1 MITLLHRHSASA
13 ALIAVVLGGVSP
25 ALAATCL
32 THRTNALAGEKIVSP
47 YGVDRTGRASKGWHQ
62 GIDIVNSVGK
72 GDPILSGSAGA
83 VNFRRSHGDAA
94 GNYATVDAGDMRFIY
109 MHMET
114 IMDRL
119 AGKTVNAGDQIGTM
133 GCSGLA
139 PGCPVH
145 LHLGAM
151 MRGDALQ
158 ASGAAGRVWR
168 VGSGKSASPLSADQI
183 KAALPTA
190 WYYVNPE
197 PFLSHQIPL
206 DGSGGAK
213 AAYGPQM
220 GGWRSVSLPR
230 TCSPDQTS
238 FENPRV
244 ASTTGT
250 GAAANAI
257 AGVAA
262 DRGGNEGAAAAIAG
276 QDGRGVLVD
285 LAKLEAAE
293 LHQGTSIAA
302 LRDQAYADVALAH
315 LLLKELERE

>member
-1 MITLLHRHSASA
+1 MIRLLLAFLA
-13 ALIAVVLGGVSP
+13 A
-25 ALAATCL
+25 ALAAAPALGAACL
-32 THRTNALAGEKIVSP
+32 THRTNSLAGEKIVSP

-62 GIDIVNSVGK
+62 GIDIVNSAGR
-72 GDPILSGSAGA
+72 GDPILSGSAGT
-83 VNFRRSHGDAA
+83 VNFRHSQGAA
-94 GNYATVDAGDMRFIY
+94 GNYATVNSGDMRYIY

-114 IMDRL
+114 VMDRL
-119 AGKTVNAGDQIGTM
+119 AGKSVAAGDQIGTM

-168 VGSGKSASPLSADQI
+168 EGAGKSASPLSADQI

-190 WYYVNPE
+190 WYLVNPE

-206 DGSGGAK
+206 DGSGGAA

-230 TCSPDQTS
+230 TCSPDQTT
-238 FENPRV
+238 FENSRL

-262 DRGGNEGAAAAIAG
+262 DRGGNEGAAATIAG
-276 QDGRGVLVD
+276 QDRHGLIVA
-285 LAKLEAAE
+285 LAKLSAAE
-293 LHQGTSIAA
+293 LHQNTAIAA
-302 LRDQAYADVALAH
+302 LRDQAHADVALAH
-315 LLLKELERE
+315 LLLKELEAQEPAP